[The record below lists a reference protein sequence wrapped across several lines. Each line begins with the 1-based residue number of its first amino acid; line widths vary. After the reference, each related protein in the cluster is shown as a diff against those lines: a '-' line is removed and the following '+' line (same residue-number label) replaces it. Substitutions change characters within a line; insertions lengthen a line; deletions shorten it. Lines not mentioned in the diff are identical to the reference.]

1 MSRQTFWIVVLVTG
15 LVGLGIG
22 SGVTVLLSRPLAPD
36 QRAKADP
43 AAAPHEPSQNAKDT
57 PQPRL
62 EPVEPTLRDVL
73 CAAGAETPL
82 VYQARGIRAAYYAV
96 TETNDY
102 DPETSNSLVGWHS
115 GFLAEGGRLVII
127 PFGTGPDRFV
137 YLSELTSAPANDRSS
152 RLMVSGA
159 NSTRINFAQGLRVG
173 GVGPAIW
180 SAEEPLCGRPGQAL
194 TLLQMAAVDD
204 RSGVVSSRELD
215 LLNNRSG
222 EFRPLPP
229 VRKGQ
234 NGQARLT
241 LRIMFMDPSWTHESK
256 EVREFLDH
264 QKALGPPKG
273 ARD

>member
-1 MSRQTFWIVVLVTG
+1 MSRQTSWIVVLVTG
-15 LVGLGIG
+15 LVGLGVG
-22 SGVTVLLSRPLAPD
+22 SAATVLLSRPLAPD
-36 QRAKADP
+36 QRAKPDP
-43 AAAPHEPSQNAKDT
+43 AAPPHGPPRAAKDA
-57 PQPRL
+57 PPPRL

-73 CAAGAETPL
+73 CAAGAGTPL

-102 DPETSNSLVGWHS
+102 DPETSNSLMGWHA
-115 GFLAEGGRLVII
+115 GFLAEGGRLVIV

-137 YLSELTSAPANDRSS
+137 YLSELTAAPANDGSS
-152 RLMVSGA
+152 RLMRSGA
-159 NSTRINFAQGLRVG
+159 NSTRIDLAQGLRVG

-180 SAEEPLCGRPGQAL
+180 SADEPLCGRPGQAR
-194 TLLQMAAVDD
+194 TVLQMAAVDD

-241 LRIMFMDPSWTHESK
+241 LRILFMDPSWTQESK
-256 EVREFLDH
+256 EVRDFLDH
-264 QKALGPPKG
+264 RKALGPPKG